1 MNDRTV
7 DAESVVASVR
17 LSYSNLNNEPN
28 FDHEH
33 PTHDAWRVITEQVI
47 RGQGRVL
54 EASEQELICV
64 FPSPGHAFKAAQAI
78 HRGIAEGAMGTSIGV
93 RTGFFPRNPPPSAG
107 GDSRTDTLAC
117 ASSLSLRATPGQII
131 ACSDV
136 VERMDDSVQA
146 DIKPL
151 DARDWR
157 CEEGDDEPVI
167 YQLMWQDDLATRM
180 AIPTLKN
187 NVFTRVLELS
197 LRWRN
202 NNLMLEENFSPLT
215 IGRGAQADVII
226 ESDYASR
233 IHARLSYLH
242 SCFVLSD
249 QSTNGTYV
257 QVNDDAEVFL
267 HDDELILRG
276 TGCIS
281 LGRHVNSAR
290 GNLLYYKALH
300 AKGS

>member
-7 DAESVVASVR
+7 DATSVIASVR
-17 LSYSNLNNEPN
+17 LSCSNLNNDTN
-28 FDHEH
+28 LNHEH

-47 RGQGRVL
+47 RGQGKVL

-64 FPSPGHAFKAAQAI
+64 FPSPGQAFKAARAI
-78 HRGIAEGAMGTSIGV
+78 HRGIAESAMDASIGV
-93 RTGFFPRNPPPSAG
+93 RTGFFPRNPMSPGGKAG
-107 GDSRTDTLAC
+107 TDPLAC

-131 ACSDV
+131 ACADV
-136 VERMDDSVQA
+136 VEHMENDVQA

-157 CEEGDDEPVI
+157 CEEGDDEPLI
-167 YQLMWQDDLATRM
+167 YQLMWQDEMATRM
-180 AIPTLKN
+180 GIPTLKN

-202 NNLMLEENFSPLT
+202 NNLMLGENFNPLT
-215 IGRGAQADVII
+215 IGRGAQADIII

-233 IHARLSYLH
+233 IHAGLSYLH

-281 LGRHVNSAR
+281 LGRRVNSAR

-300 AKGS
+300 AEGS